1 LLGGTWRCKP
11 QKCQSRPKKSL
22 QFFQI
27 LHHIFAPKTTNMTE
41 GLLKEKWTQWVAL
54 TTTIIAVCAALSTL
68 KGGSNST
75 KTQLLTTQETNKWSY
90 FQSKSIKQHICEEQK
105 MMLEIEKSKNPSP
118 ETLELIDKNIE
129 RTNQDIA
136 RYDKEKGEI
145 KAEAE
150 ALNISGVDFKNHAGS
165 FHIATM
171 FLQICIMLSSVGVL
185 IKRPVLWY
193 VGIVLGV
200 IGILY
205 MINGFLAWF

>member
-1 LLGGTWRCKP
+1 M
-11 QKCQSRPKKSL
+11 
-22 QFFQI
+22 
-27 LHHIFAPKTTNMTE
+27 AD

-90 FQSKSIKQHICEEQK
+90 FQSKSVKQHICEEQK
-105 MMLEIEKSKNPSP
+105 MMLEIEKLKNPNP
-118 ETLELIDKNIE
+118 ETLELINKNLEI
-129 RTNQDIA
+129 TTQDIA
-136 RYDKEKGEI
+136 RYDKEKAEI
-145 KAEAE
+145 KIEAE
-150 ALNISGVDFKNHAGS
+150 AQNKLGSDFKEHAGS

-185 IKRPVLWY
+185 IKRKILWY
-193 VGIVLGV
+193 VGVILGF

-205 MINGFLAWF
+205 MVNGFLAWF